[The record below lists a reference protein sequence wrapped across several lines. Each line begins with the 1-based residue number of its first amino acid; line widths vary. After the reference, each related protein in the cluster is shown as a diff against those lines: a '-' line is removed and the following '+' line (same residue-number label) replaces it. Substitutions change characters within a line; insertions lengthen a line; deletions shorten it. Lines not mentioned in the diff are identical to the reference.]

1 MKALL
6 VDDDVNLTK
15 VLSYQ
20 LKQSGYSVSVA
31 HSGKEGLK
39 LFKEQIFPLVIS
51 DIQMPDINGIQLLEE
66 IRKIDRDAIFI
77 LITAFGSIDQAVRA
91 CELGADDYLTK
102 PFSREQLI
110 FTIEKAVKIH
120 RLENENLLLKQELG
134 QHFNFDNLIV
144 QSPAMEK
151 VVQVASRLAQSD
163 SNVLILGESG
173 TGKNLIAKA
182 IHYNSRRKDK
192 PLITVNCP
200 SIPDQLL
207 ESELFGHV
215 KGSYTG
221 AISDR
226 RGKFELADGGTIFL
240 DEIGDLKPELQAKLL
255 RVIQEKEF
263 ERIGENKPIK
273 VDVRIISATNRDLKK
288 LVEENRFRED
298 LYYRL
303 SVVPIVLPPLRERTE
318 EIPALIDMM
327 LKKLAPDRK
336 IRITPRALSRLQ
348 TYHWPGNV
356 RELENII
363 EQMVVLSGKDVLD
376 EEDLPEMLRQSAP
389 ADAGRWDSGEILPL
403 RQLEKQAIER
413 ALQMA
418 DGNQSQAARLLE
430 IPRHVLIYKMKKF
443 DLLK

>member
-1 MKALL
+1 LKALL
-6 VDDDVNLTK
+6 VDDDINLTK

-303 SVVPIVLPPLRERTE
+303 SVVPIVIPPLRERTE

-376 EEDLPEMLRQSAP
+376 EEDLPESLRQSAS
-389 ADAGRWDSGEILPL
+389 ADAERWDSGEILPL

>member
-6 VDDDVNLTK
+6 VDDDINLTK

-303 SVVPIVLPPLRERTE
+303 SVVPIVIPPLRERTE

-376 EEDLPEMLRQSAP
+376 EEDLPESLRQSAS
-389 ADAGRWDSGEILPL
+389 ADAERWDSGEILPL

>member
-6 VDDDVNLTK
+6 VDDDINLTK

-303 SVVPIVLPPLRERTE
+303 SVVPIVIPPLRERTE

-327 LKKLAPDRK
+327 LKKLASDRK

-376 EEDLPEMLRQSAP
+376 EEDLPESLRQSAS
-389 ADAGRWDSGEILPL
+389 ADVERWDSGEILPL

>member
-51 DIQMPDINGIQLLEE
+51 DIQMPDINGIHLLEE

-77 LITAFGSIDQAVRA
+77 LITAFGSIDQAVQA

-303 SVVPIVLPPLRERTE
+303 SVVPIIIPPLRERTE

-327 LKKLAPDRK
+327 LKKLALDRK

-376 EEDLPEMLRQSAP
+376 EEDLPETLRQSAS
-389 ADAGRWDSGEILPL
+389 ADAERWDSGEILPL

>member
-77 LITAFGSIDQAVRA
+77 LITAFGSIDQAVQA

-303 SVVPIVLPPLRERTE
+303 SVVPIIIPPLRERTE

-327 LKKLAPDRK
+327 LKKLALDRK

-376 EEDLPEMLRQSAP
+376 EEDLPETLRQSAS
-389 ADAGRWDSGEILPL
+389 ADAERWDSGEILPL